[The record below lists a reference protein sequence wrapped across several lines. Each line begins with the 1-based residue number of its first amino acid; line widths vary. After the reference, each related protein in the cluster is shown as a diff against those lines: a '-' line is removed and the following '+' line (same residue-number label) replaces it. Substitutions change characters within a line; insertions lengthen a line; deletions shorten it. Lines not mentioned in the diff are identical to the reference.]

1 MSEKDKKNSAEIGPA
16 ELRLRLLLAN
26 PPKRSVGLLH
36 PESFIGWL
44 LLFIGLCLYFNFV
57 CYPVFHEGQTLTGW
71 LFDWFAGA
79 WL

>member
-1 MSEKDKKNSAEIGPA
+1 MKEHDKEIGPA
-16 ELRLRLLLAN
+16 ELRLRMLLAN

-44 LLFIGLCLYFNFV
+44 LLFVWFCLYFSFV
-57 CYPVFHEGQTLTGW
+57 CYPAFHEGRFLTDW
-71 LFDWFAGA
+71 LFEWFSEV